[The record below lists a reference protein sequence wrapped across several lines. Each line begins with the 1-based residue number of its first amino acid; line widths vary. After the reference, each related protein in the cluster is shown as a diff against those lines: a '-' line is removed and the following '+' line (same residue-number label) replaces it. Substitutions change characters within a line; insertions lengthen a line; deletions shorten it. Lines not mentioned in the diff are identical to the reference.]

1 MNSSQSHSYIP
12 ALKYHVLTRY
22 YDHVVSLTTREKL
35 FKSLLVKQVA
45 PIGGQQVLDVG
56 CGTGTLT
63 KMLAQSEPA
72 TTITGLDADLNA
84 LKQAEAKLAIFGK
97 RVTLEQGFAQ
107 EIPFETGSFDVVV
120 SSLFFHHLE
129 RRQKLE
135 ALKEIRRV
143 LKPEGQLHIA
153 DWGKPTSI
161 FQRSLF
167 LIVQCLDGF
176 STTQDSV
183 KGVLPSIIEEAGFTN
198 IENTEC
204 IPTPLGT
211 IWLFQTKAG
220 TI

>member
-1 MNSSQSHSYIP
+1 MNSPQSRSYIP

-22 YDHVVSLTTREKL
+22 YDCVVSLTTREKL

-45 PIGGQQVLDVG
+45 PKGGQHLLDVG

-63 KMLAQSEPA
+63 QMLAQSESA
-72 TTITGLDADLNA
+72 VTITGLDADLNA
-84 LKQAEAKLAIFGK
+84 LKRAKAKSTILGK
-97 RVTLEQGFAQ
+97 RVTFEQGYAQ
-107 EIPFETGSFDVVV
+107 EMPFETASFDIVV
-120 SSLFFHHLE
+120 SSLFFHHLDQQ
-129 RRQKLE
+129 QKLE

-153 DWGKPTSI
+153 DWGKPTSMI
-161 FQRSLF
+161 QRSLF

-176 STTQDSV
+176 KTTQDSV
-183 KGVLPSIIEEAGFTN
+183 EGVLPNIIEEAGFTD
-198 IENTEC
+198 IERGDC

-211 IWLFQTKAG
+211 IQLFQAKAV